1 MGFGGGGR
9 KARPTTSTYLVR
21 DASPQQEADSGEAR
35 NGGRLC
41 RLGGD
46 EERHVRQFW
55 DDTVMLLLSGYE
67 LLGVSLPVFL
77 LSDHLH
83 ECNKLRI

>member
-35 NGGRLC
+35 GRLC